1 MGRATVDQ
9 VRQLGRESSA
19 GTQTAAGKQLPA
31 LSINLSPEFGK
42 DNFRGAGFKST
53 TVSAVNS
60 LMASG
65 DYNGPLDYNHLTWPM
80 DGMVGA
86 TPTTPSG
93 GTLSRQWAFTPAAA
107 GSDSAAKTFTAEA
120 GDSAAARVYT
130 RLRFRSLLLEV
141 ARRTGARISG
151 SAYANFPTDGQT
163 LTASPTAIAQVPVSA
178 LDWDIYLDSTYGA
191 IGTTKLANAYAARF
205 AVSDKFNPFYR
216 LNSTD
221 AGAIGD
227 EAEIAHDI
235 TGSVSI
241 MHDATSRSIFS
252 GISANPTRYIRFL
265 AQGAFIEAAI
275 RYRIA
280 LDFAAQFENPADD
293 DNDGILGVTYNLR
306 SIYDSS
312 LGGNWRLTLVNT
324 ITTTA

>member
-9 VRQLGRESSA
+9 VRQLGKETTA
-19 GTQTAAGKQLPA
+19 GTQVAAGKSLPA
-31 LSINLSPEFGK
+31 LSINLSPQFEK
-42 DNFRGAGFKST
+42 NNFRGAGYKST

-65 DYNGPLDYNHLTWPM
+65 SYEGPLDYNHITWP
-80 DGMVGA
+80 GEGLVGT

-93 GTLSRQWAFTPAAA
+93 GTNSRQWAYTPASA

-130 RLRFRSLLLEV
+130 RLRFRSLLIEI
-141 ARRTGARISG
+141 ARRTGARMSG

-163 LTASPTAIAQVPVSA
+163 LTSTPTAIAQVPVGA
-178 LDWDIYLDSTYGA
+178 LDWDIYMDTTYAG

-205 AVSDKFNPFYR
+205 AVGDKFNAFYR
-216 LNSTD
+216 LNSAD
-221 AGAIGD
+221 AGSIGD

-241 MHDATSRSIFS
+241 MHDATSRSLFAA
-252 GISANPTRYIRFL
+252 ISANPTRYFRFL
-265 AQGAFIEAAI
+265 ANGAVIEGSI
-275 RYRIA
+275 RYKIQ
-280 LDFAAQFENPADD
+280 LDFAAQFENPDDD
-293 DNDGILGVTYNLR
+293 DNDGIYGVTYNLR

-312 LGGNWRLTLVNT
+312 LGGHWKLTVINT
-324 ITTTA
+324 ITAV